1 MALLCLPLIATF
13 YACSGQEGTC
23 LALLSAH
30 LFRLFNTHTRDT
42 TECTRHRQAVLA
54 QVAAECPGSTIN
66 PLPVVY
72 PMPLQMLTGPLIQP
86 RVLEHRATC
95 ADSIANAAGV
105 RSAAV
110 ASI

>member
-54 QVAAECPGSTIN
+54 QVAAECPGATKN
-66 PLPVVY
+66 